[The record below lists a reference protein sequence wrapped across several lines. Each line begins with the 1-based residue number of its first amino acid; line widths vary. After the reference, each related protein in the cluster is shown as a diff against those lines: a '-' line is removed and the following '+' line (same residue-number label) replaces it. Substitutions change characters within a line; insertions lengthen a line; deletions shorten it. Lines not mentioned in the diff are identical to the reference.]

1 MLKRRTLLGRGLAAI
16 GLARGFGCRRDASPP
31 QAASAPTTQAAVRRW
46 LTVEKK
52 VSIPLASV
60 NAPWQPVRFRVICPL
75 PEDAPGGMTRIA
87 LKGLLLRLPP
97 DGPGAAEE
105 RLRAYCITCP
115 HELCDINFVPNT
127 RYVKMDRGRPPSHPL
142 FVCPCHFSVYDPL
155 ADGAVISGPAP
166 RGVFRFAIDVVED
179 RIEVSAVEKE
189 VAYVT

>member
-1 MLKRRTLLGRGLAAI
+1 M
-16 GLARGFGCRRDASPP
+16 ARCFGCRRDAAPR
-31 QAASAPTTQAAVRRW
+31 QAASAPATQPTVRRW

-60 NAPWQPVRFRVICPL
+60 NDPWQPVRFRVICPL
-75 PEDAPGGMTRIA
+75 PEDAPGGMTRLA

-97 DGPGAAEE
+97 DVPGAAEE
-105 RLRAYCITCP
+105 PVRAYCVTCP
-115 HELCDINFVPNT
+115 HELCEINFVPKT
-127 RYVKMDRGRPPSHPL
+127 RYVKMDRGRAPTHPL

-179 RIEVSAVEKE
+179 AVEVSAVERD